1 MARGDVV
8 AAFLVPG
15 LAPLAV
21 GADVGPWAELRRAYR
36 EAARAIERLRP
47 DVLVV
52 WSSQWISVLGH
63 LYQALPNP
71 KGVHVDENWHAM
83 GDFPFDVTVDVD
95 LVRAAVT
102 ATEAKGLQAR
112 GVAYEGF
119 PLDTGT
125 LVATHFLNEARR
137 PLACV
142 SCNIYASADEERTLG
157 AAAAEAV
164 AGLGRRAVAIC
175 VSGLSG
181 HVATRDVDPREDAV
195 PPEDDA
201 WNRRILDAI
210 ATGENARAESM
221 AGAFAREAGAD
232 MMFKGFSW
240 LMGAVGRPEARG
252 RVLGYGPLWGSGAAI
267 VEWDLSA

>member
-1 MARGDVV
+1 VARGEVV
-8 AAFLVPG
+8 GAYLVPG

-21 GADVGPWAELRRAYR
+21 GPEAGPWAELRRACR
-36 EAARAIERLRP
+36 AASSSIDRLRP

-83 GDFPFDVTVDVD
+83 GDLPFDVRVDVE
-95 LVRAAVT
+95 LVRAAVA
-102 ATEAKGLQAR
+102 ATETRGLQAR

-125 LVATHFLNEARR
+125 LVADRFLNAAAR

-142 SCNIYASADEERTLG
+142 SCNIYAGAEEERTLG
-157 AAAAEAV
+157 AAAAAAV
-164 AGLGRRAVAIC
+164 TSLGRRAVTVC

-181 HVATRDVDPREDAV
+181 HVSTRDVEPGEDRVGA
-195 PPEDDA
+195 EDDA
-201 WNRRILDAI
+201 WNRRMLDAI
-210 ATGENARAESM
+210 AAGENARAEEM
-221 AGAFAREAGAD
+221 APEFVRAAGAD

-240 LMGAVGRPEARG
+240 LLGTMGRADARG
-252 RVLGYGPLWGSGAAI
+252 KVLGYGPLWGTGAAV

>member
-1 MARGDVV
+1 
-8 AAFLVPG
+8 
-15 LAPLAV
+15 
-21 GADVGPWAELRRAYR
+21 
-36 EAARAIERLRP
+36 
-47 DVLVV
+47 VLVI

-83 GDFPFDVTVDVD
+83 GDFPFDVRVDVE
-95 LVRAAVT
+95 LVQVAVAAS
-102 ATEAKGLQAR
+102 EKQGLQAR

-125 LVATHFLNEARR
+125 LVAHGFLNAASR

-142 SCNIYASADEERTLG
+142 SCNIYAGAAEERKLG

-164 AGLGRRAVAIC
+164 VALGRRAVVVC
-175 VSGLSG
+175 VSGLSS
-181 HVATRDVDPREDAV
+181 HVSTKDVEPGEDAV
-195 PPEDDA
+195 SGEDDA

-210 ATGENARAESM
+210 AAGDNAGAEEMSPDFARA
-221 AGAFAREAGAD
+221 AGAD

-240 LMGAVGRPEARG
+240 LLGAMGRNDARG
-252 RVLGYGPLWGSGAAI
+252 TVLGYRPLWGTGAAV
-267 VEWDLSA
+267 VEWELSA

>member
-1 MARGDVV
+1 MARGEVL
-8 AAFLVPG
+8 AAYLVPG

-21 GADVGPWAELRRAYR
+21 GEDAGPWAELRAAYR
-36 EAARAIERLRP
+36 AAGRTIERLGP

-83 GDFPFDVTVDVD
+83 GDLPFDVKVDVE
-95 LVRAAVT
+95 LVGAAV
-102 ATEAKGLQAR
+102 AASERQGLQAR
-112 GVAYEGF
+112 GVAFEGF

-125 LVATHFLNEARR
+125 LVAARFLNQASR

-142 SCNIYASADEERTLG
+142 SCNIYSGAEEERKLG
-157 AAAAEAV
+157 RAAGEAV
-164 AGLGRRAVAIC
+164 AALGRRAVAVC

-181 HVATRDVDPREDAV
+181 HVSTHEVDPREDRV
-195 PPEDDA
+195 TPEDDA
-201 WNRRILDAI
+201 WNRRILEAI
-210 ATGENARAESM
+210 AAGEGARAESL
-221 AGAFAREAGAD
+221 APEFAKGAGAD

-240 LMGAVGRPEARG
+240 LMGATGRPEARG
-252 RVLGYGPLWGSGAAI
+252 EVLGYGPLWGTGAAV
-267 VEWDLSA
+267 VEWDFSK

>member
-1 MARGDVV
+1 VARGEIVG
-8 AAFLVPG
+8 AYLVPG

-21 GADVGPWAELRRAYR
+21 GPEAGRWGELRRAYR
-36 EAARAIERLRP
+36 AAASTIDRLRP
-47 DVLVV
+47 DALVV

-83 GDFPFDVTVDVD
+83 GDFPFDVRVDID
-95 LVRAAVT
+95 LVLAAVA
-102 ATEAKGLQAR
+102 ATEKRGLQAR

-125 LVATHFLNEARR
+125 LVADRFLNAAAR

-142 SCNIYASADEERTLG
+142 SCNIYAGAEEERSLG
-157 AAAAEAV
+157 VAVAEAV
-164 AGLGRRAVAIC
+164 ASLGRRAVAVC

-181 HVATRDVDPREDAV
+181 HVTTCDVEPGDDRVSAD
-195 PPEDDA
+195 DDA
-201 WNRRILDAI
+201 WNRRMLDAI
-210 ATGENARAESM
+210 AAGENARAEGM
-221 AGAFAREAGAD
+221 APEFARAAGAD

-240 LMGAVGRPEARG
+240 LLGAIGRSDVRG
-252 RVLGYGPLWGSGAAI
+252 RVLGYGPLWGTGAAV
-267 VEWDLSA
+267 VESDLSA

>member
-1 MARGDVV
+1 MARGEVV
-8 AAFLVPG
+8 AAYLVPG

-21 GADVGPWAELRRAYR
+21 GADVGPWAELRRACR
-36 EAARAIERLRP
+36 AAAEAIDRVRP
-47 DVLVV
+47 EVLVV

-83 GDFPFDVTVDVD
+83 GDFPFDVRVDVE
-95 LVRAAVT
+95 LVNAAV
-102 ATEAKGLQAR
+102 AASEARGLQAR

-125 LVATHFLNEARR
+125 LVAQGFLNTVSR

-142 SCNIYASADEERTLG
+142 SCNIYASGAEERKLG

-164 AGLGRRAVAIC
+164 ASVGRRAVAIC
-175 VSGLSG
+175 VSGLSS
-181 HVATRDVDPREDAV
+181 HVATKDVSPAEDRVASA
-195 PPEDDA
+195 DDA

-210 ATGENARAESM
+210 AAGDN
-221 AGAFAREAGAD
+221 AGAETMAPDFAREAGAD

-240 LMGAVGRPEARG
+240 LLGAMGRTDARG
-252 RVLGYGPLWGSGAAI
+252 RVLGYGPLWGTGAAV
-267 VEWDLSA
+267 VEWDLSK

>member
-1 MARGDVV
+1 VARGEVV
-8 AAFLVPG
+8 GAYFVPG

-21 GADVGPWAELRRAYR
+21 GPEAGPWVGLRRAYR
-36 EAARAIERLRP
+36 AAAATIDRLRP

-83 GDFPFDVTVDVD
+83 GDFPFDVRVDVE
-95 LVRAAVT
+95 LVRAAVA
-102 ATEAKGLQAR
+102 ATETRGLQAR

-125 LVATHFLNEARR
+125 LVADRFLNAAGR

-142 SCNIYASADEERTLG
+142 SCNIYAGAEEERNLG
-157 AAAAEAV
+157 GAAAEAV
-164 AGLGRRAVAIC
+164 ASLGRRAVAVC

-181 HVATRDVDPREDAV
+181 HVTTRDVEPGEDRLSA
-195 PPEDDA
+195 EDDA
-201 WNRRILDAI
+201 WNLRMLDAI
-210 ATGENARAESM
+210 TAGENARAEEM
-221 AGAFAREAGAD
+221 ALEFARAAGAD
-232 MMFKGFSW
+232 MMFKGFFW
-240 LMGAVGRPEARG
+240 LLGVIGRPDARG
-252 RVLGYGPLWGSGAAI
+252 RVLGYGPVWGTGAAV

>member
-1 MARGDVV
+1 VARGEVV
-8 AAFLVPG
+8 GAYLVPG

-21 GADVGPWAELRRAYR
+21 GPEAGPWAELRRAR
-36 EAARAIERLRP
+36 RAAAARIDRLRP

-83 GDFPFDVTVDVD
+83 GDLPFDVQVDVE
-95 LVRAAVT
+95 LVRAAVA
-102 ATEAKGLQAR
+102 ATETRGLQAR

-125 LVATHFLNEARR
+125 LVAERFLNAAAR

-142 SCNIYASADEERTLG
+142 SCNIYAGAEEERTLG

-164 AGLGRRAVAIC
+164 ASLGRRAVAAAC
-175 VSGLSG
+175 RASPATSRPATSSPAKTVSPPR
-181 HVATRDVDPREDAV
+181 TRRGTGACSMRLPR
-195 PPEDDA
+195 
-201 WNRRILDAI
+201 
-210 ATGENARAESM
+210 ARTVVRKRWRPSSP
-221 AGAFAREAGAD
+221 ARPA
-232 MMFKGFSW
+232 
-240 LMGAVGRPEARG
+240 PT
-252 RVLGYGPLWGSGAAI
+252 
-267 VEWDLSA
+267 